1 MIIGL
6 GLDMCSIARIQVLLQ
21 DDRFLTR
28 FFSQEEQDY
37 IHSRGV
43 MAAASAAAGYAAKE
57 AFAKALGT
65 GFDGIDLKDIMVV
78 HDDRGAPGFKLE
90 GLAYSRALEKG
101 MRRAHLSLSHEKDM
115 AAAVALLE
123 GD

>member
-6 GLDMCSIARIQVLLQ
+6 GLDLCSIARIQTLLQ
-21 DDRFLTR
+21 ETVFYR
-28 FFSQEEQDY
+28 FFSLEEQEY

-43 MAAASAAAGYAAKE
+43 MAAASTAACFAAKE

-65 GFDGIDLKDIMVV
+65 GFDGIQLKDIIVL
-78 HDDRGAPGFKLE
+78 HDAQGAPSYRLE
-90 GLAYSRALEKG
+90 GLAFSRAREKG
-101 MRRAHLSLSHEKDM
+101 ISRVHLSLSHEKDL
-115 AAAVALLE
+115 AAAVAVLE